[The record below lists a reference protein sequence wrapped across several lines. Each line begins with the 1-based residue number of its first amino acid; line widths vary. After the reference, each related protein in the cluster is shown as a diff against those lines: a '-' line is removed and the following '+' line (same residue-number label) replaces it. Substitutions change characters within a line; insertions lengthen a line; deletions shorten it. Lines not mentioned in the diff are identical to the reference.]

1 MSPISGGQNKGSGSM
16 KYNNFSSI
24 LPEVYLG
31 HPNRI
36 DRYTSLNNMVTDAE
50 VGAALDIISEFCTQN
65 SEQNDTPFDISFK
78 DKPTE
83 TEISIIKKQLDA
95 WCSLNQFDRRLF
107 KIFRNVLKYGDQVFI
122 RDPETFKLF
131 WVDMIDVIKIIVNE
145 SEGKVPEQYIIRNIN
160 PNFENLS
167 VNQVTAETLY
177 NSTNIAAGG
186 SVKYST
192 PTDSHTVSRFS
203 HGLKEIAIEAQHIV
217 HLSLTEGLDTCWPF
231 GTSILENIYKVFKQ
245 KELIEDAIIIY
256 RIQRAPER
264 RIFKI
269 DVGDMPSHLAMA
281 FVERI
286 KNEIHQRR
294 IPSASGGGCF
304 AMDTKIPLL
313 DGRKP
318 TLLELSKDF
327 EQGKEN
333 WIYSCNPVT
342 GEAVPGKITW
352 AGVTQQSA
360 KVIKVTLDNG
370 ESIICTPEHKFPI
383 IGKGK
388 VEAKDIEPL
397 VDSLISFNTR
407 LHSINEEKENNSHNP
422 QYQQVF
428 DHSTKSWKFTHRIV
442 ANYFKERST
451 EQNLVFLQKF
461 ENEQK
466 RVIHHKDFNKYN
478 NSPDNLVF
486 MYGADHFMLHSD
498 SSNSFWKN
506 LTPEQKNEIAERR
519 KFTISQWSEEKK
531 NETATKIGNANKNR
545 LNKLKFEEPEKYQ
558 TLKNIWL
565 QNIKLESKSPWR
577 NQKLEWSD
585 SLFEIVK
592 NTVLENESNW
602 LDTCILLSQND
613 EFMKK
618 YVELNQQKSKTISH
632 LQLEVFSSGTLRN
645 LLKTNGFSTWRKFKK
660 SLNQPIR
667 KKTLSL
673 NWDNVL
679 LSEVVKETKNCNG
692 NKKKIIEKLNS
703 NFVFM
708 AHYAKINEHLKS
720 GCRGNVNYFAPTT
733 LLTCIK
739 SNGYKHWTDFK
750 QKLDQYNHKVL
761 SIEWLDEPIE
771 VGTIT
776 VDGHEEL
783 HNFHTFAI
791 EQGIYTFNSSFV
803 DSSYQTLGVN
813 EDYYFPIG
821 RDGKGSSV
829 ETLPGGQ
836 NLNDIA
842 DLKFFTN
849 KMFRGLRIPS
859 SYLPTTSE
867 DSAAVHSDGK
877 VGTALIQEHRFNQY
891 CKRLQLLVCSSL
903 NTEFKT
909 FLKWRGLNIDS
920 GMFDIKFNEPQNF
933 ASYRQSELDS
943 AKIQGFT
950 QLDQFSYLSK
960 QFLLERYLGLTE
972 DEILKNSQLWR
983 NENPKK
989 DEDTYESDT
998 NLRNVGVSAGGI
1010 DTDLEGLE
1018 PESEEGG
1025 MGEEGEMGATPGAEE
1040 AAPPPVTAP

>member
-1 MSPISGGQNKGSGSM
+1 MSWHKYFKLANSGTMSPINGGQNRGTGSLS
-16 KYNNFSSI
+16 YNNFSSI

-36 DRYTSLNNMVTDAE
+36 DRYSSMNAMSSDAE
-50 VGAALDIISEFCTQN
+50 VSAALDIIAEFCTQN
-65 SEQNDTPFDISFK
+65 SEQNNTPFEINFK

-95 WCSLNQFDRRLF
+95 WCNLNQFEKRMF
-107 KIFRNVLKYGDQVFI
+107 KMFRNVLKYGDQIFI

-145 SEGKVPEQYIIRNIN
+145 SDGKVPEQYVIRNIN

-177 NSTNIAAGG
+177 NSTNVAAGG
-186 SVKYST
+186 TVKYTT
-192 PTDSHTVSRFS
+192 PTDSQTVSRFT

-217 HLSLTEGLDTCWPF
+217 HLSLTEGLDTTWPF

-294 IPSASGGGCF
+294 IPSANGGGCF
-304 AMDTKIPLL
+304 AMNTKIPLL

-318 TLLELSKDF
+318 TLLELSKEF

-333 WIYSCNPVT
+333 WIYSCDPIT

-407 LHSINEEKENNSHNP
+407 LHSINEEKENNLHNP

-442 ANYFKERST
+442 ANYFKERNI

-466 RVIHHKDFNKYN
+466 RVIHHK
-478 NSPDNLVF
+478 
-486 MYGADHFMLHSD
+486 
-498 SSNSFWKN
+498 
-506 LTPEQKNEIAERR
+506 
-519 KFTISQWSEEKK
+519 
-531 NETATKIGNANKNR
+531 
-545 LNKLKFEEPEKYQ
+545 
-558 TLKNIWL
+558 
-565 QNIKLESKSPWR
+565 
-577 NQKLEWSD
+577 
-585 SLFEIVK
+585 
-592 NTVLENESNW
+592 
-602 LDTCILLSQND
+602 
-613 EFMKK
+613 
-618 YVELNQQKSKTISH
+618 
-632 LQLEVFSSGTLRN
+632 
-645 LLKTNGFSTWRKFKK
+645 
-660 SLNQPIR
+660 
-667 KKTLSL
+667 
-673 NWDNVL
+673 
-679 LSEVVKETKNCNG
+679 
-692 NKKKIIEKLNS
+692 
-703 NFVFM
+703 
-708 AHYAKINEHLKS
+708 
-720 GCRGNVNYFAPTT
+720 
-733 LLTCIK
+733 
-739 SNGYKHWTDFK
+739 DFK

-791 EQGIYTFNSSFV
+791 EQGVYTFNSSFV

-859 SYLPTTSE
+859 SYLPTTADEST
-867 DSAAVHSDGK
+867 AVHSDGK

-891 CKRLQLLVCSSL
+891 CKRLQSLVCGSL
-903 NTEFKT
+903 NTEFKA

-920 GMFDIKFNEPQNF
+920 SMFDIKFNEPQNF

-950 QLDQFSYLSK
+950 QLEQFPYLAK

-983 NENPKK
+983 SENPKK
-989 DEDTYESDT
+989 DEDNYETDT
-998 NLRNVGVSAGGI
+998 NLRNVGVSSGGI
-1010 DTDLEGLE
+1010 DADLEGLE
-1018 PESEEGG
+1018 PEPEIESEPGMEGPEG
-1025 MGEEGEMGATPGAEE
+1025 SAEFTTGTPPPGEM
-1040 AAPPPVTAP
+1040 